1 MGETQEDRIMQYL
14 EENDLPVVGLREAT
28 VLRVNKGTISL
39 RGDTTARIFRRGAPP
54 VEVSPGSNL
63 AVDAACAAARR
74 TQ

>member
-1 MGETQEDRIMQYL
+1 MQYL

-28 VLRVNKGTISL
+28 VLHVNEGVVSL

-63 AVDAACAAARR
+63 AEDATFATARR